1 MKKQKAKSIFKG
13 FLSLMLVAA
22 MLVGFTT
29 PMMSME
35 ANAAVSQP
43 VSAEQVLERLANI
56 KSGVYGVKKYFRNDQ
71 SKSCCKPNGTACHG
85 NHDGF
90 NYIDDSFCN
99 CKVATA
105 DIAGTAG
112 GIQCFGYARYVFYQL
127 FGKAICTYQK
137 NNYTLGSTTNVSIL
151 GQVLNGSSTSTANL
165 LSQAKAGDFIQAQ
178 TKYGNMHSM
187 IVDTVSETEI
197 KVLECNHDG
206 QCYINNRTET
216 YSNFAAQY
224 PKFTV
229 YRADNYPS
237 GSTPPT
243 HTHSYTSVVTAPT
256 CENKGYTTHTCS
268 CEDSYVDSYVDAL
281 GHNYVGTVSKN
292 ATCTEKGTTT
302 YKCSRCTASYTE
314 DDIAALGHDYDDEVI
329 TKPTCK
335 EEGLMS
341 HTCSR
346 CSDNYTEAIPAKG
359 HNYDNPVWV
368 TTVSAT
374 CASEGEQA
382 GYCPDCGDLIKTRST
397 KALGHEIGKWVVS
410 VQPTCTSAGE
420 EQCYCSRCGEVID
433 TRAIKALGH
442 DEGTWVVTKKATCID
457 EGEEV
462 CFCTRCGKA
471 IDERKTDALGH
482 DEGVWKIDFEP
493 TADHDG
499 QMSLYCTRC
508 NCVLES
514 KTFKLHKH
522 VEGYRETVI
531 EPTCTTEG
539 EGGVFCAE
547 CGAKFDTYSIPALGH
562 IYSEWYTNKNGTH
575 SKICSRCHDLQI
587 ENCHYDAVVT
597 APTCNDGGYTT
608 YTCADCGHSY
618 ISDYVAALG
627 HDWSGWTEDENGQ
640 THSRTCANC
649 GESETEEHNWNDWVY
664 NKDATLC
671 KNGTKTRTCQDCGAS
686 ETEKSIHTAWLCRI
700 PYTIVLW
707 IGNLLKK
714 ALYIVSLDWLLPW
727 LNITPVH

>member
-35 ANAAVSQP
+35 ANAAG
-43 VSAEQVLERLANI
+43 NI
-56 KSGVYGVKKYFRNDQ
+56 VIGGVDIGYADGDYFTKNGN
-71 SKSCCKPNGTACHG
+71 KCGSCHHQGICV
-85 NHDGF
+85 
-90 NYIDDSFCN
+90 DSLDRCN
-99 CKVATA
+99 CMRYWPTGKKSTCEVDLLAS
-105 DIAGTAG
+105 
-112 GIQCFGYARYVFYQL
+112 QCWGYARYCQWKVYGYHERNSSKFVDIISNVSS
-127 FGKAICTYQK
+127 GNCTASYLK
-137 NNYTLGSTTNVSIL
+137 SKLINASPATHIRFNAYHSGIIISASDYGVNYTDCNSNDTCNIRYVTWSWEELASYVQKKGGIEYVNVY
-151 GQVLNGSSTSTANL
+151 A
-165 LSQAKAGDFIQAQ
+165 
-178 TKYGNMHSM
+178 
-187 IVDTVSETEI
+187 
-197 KVLECNHDG
+197 
-206 QCYINNRTET
+206 
-216 YSNFAAQY
+216 
-224 PKFTV
+224 
-229 YRADNYPS
+229 

-346 CSDNYTEAIPAKG
+346 CADNYTEAIPAKG

-442 DEGTWVVTKKATCID
+442 DD
-457 EGEEV
+457 
-462 CFCTRCGKA
+462 
-471 IDERKTDALGH
+471 
-482 DEGVWKIDFEP
+482 GVWKIDFEP

-514 KTFKLHKH
+514 KTFKRHKH

-627 HDWSGWTEDENGQ
+627 HDWSEWTEDENGQ

-649 GESETEEHNWNDWVY
+649 GETETEEHNWNDWVY

>member
-1 MKKQKAKSIFKG
+1 MKRKFISLLLVLTMVIVVLPFSAIDTYATSDDLIWPCESAYYVTCMYYYKDGTKHSTRYGYEKG
-13 FLSLMLVAA
+13 M
-22 MLVGFTT
+22 
-29 PMMSME
+29 
-35 ANAAVSQP
+35 
-43 VSAEQVLERLANI
+43 
-56 KSGVYGVKKYFRNDQ
+56 
-71 SKSCCKPNGTACHG
+71 
-85 NHDGF
+85 
-90 NYIDDSFCN
+90 
-99 CKVATA
+99 
-105 DIAGTAG
+105 DIAGGGNIVAAESGTVETATDLG
-112 GIQCFGYARYVFYQL
+112 NKS
-127 FGKAICTYQK
+127 FGKYVVIKHSSGYKTLYAHLSSYSVEVGETVNKGQK
-137 NNYTLGSTTNVSIL
+137 IGVMGSTGNSSGTHLHFEYSGGDPWKEYYNPKYASNIIFEQNVRS
-151 GQVLNGSSTSTANL
+151 NNNTYNSDKT
-165 LSQAKAGDFIQAQ
+165 
-178 TKYGNMHSM
+178 
-187 IVDTVSETEI
+187 IVNVID
-197 KVLECNHDG
+197 
-206 QCYINNRTET
+206 
-216 YSNFAAQY
+216 SNY
-224 PKFTV
+224 YK
-229 YRADNYPS
+229 S
-237 GSTPPT
+237 GSYYYYSGSGQET

-256 CENKGYTTHTCS
+256 CENKGYTTHICS

-281 GHNYVGTVSKN
+281 GHNYVGTVSKS

-302 YKCSRCTASYTE
+302 YKCSRCAASYTE

-346 CSDNYTEAIPAKG
+346 CADNYTEAIPAKG

-433 TRAIKALGH
+433 SRAIKALGH

-514 KTFKLHKH
+514 KTFKRHKH

-649 GESETEEHNWNDWVY
+649 GETETEEHNWNDWVY

>member
-1 MKKQKAKSIFKG
+1 MFSAI
-13 FLSLMLVAA
+13 LSLVLALSIIAIPVYA
-22 MLVGFTT
+22 TQ
-29 PMMSME
+29 
-35 ANAAVSQP
+35 SQC
-43 VSAEQVLERLANI
+43 NN
-56 KSGVYGVKKYFRNDQ
+56 F
-71 SKSCCKPNGTACHG
+71 SKSYSLGEDSASNMVEIAKAQLGKTQAQLGYTEYWCADFVSDCAKLAGEDSAIPFDGSCNRLIDKVIKAGGERVSKPQKGDLVFYYCSKETDGLPYVHVGIMINDTDSIEGNYTSTINGVRESRVTHVTGFYSDGHGSTRDGTITKVYVRPNYKNGTSACTHS
-85 NHDGF
+85 D
-90 NYIDDSFCN
+90 
-99 CKVATA
+99 
-105 DIAGTAG
+105 
-112 GIQCFGYARYVFYQL
+112 
-127 FGKAICTYQK
+127 
-137 NNYTLGSTTNVSIL
+137 TTN
-151 GQVLNGSSTSTANL
+151 
-165 LSQAKAGDFIQAQ
+165 
-178 TKYGNMHSM
+178 
-187 IVDTVSETEI
+187 TV
-197 KVLECNHDG
+197 V
-206 QCYINNRTET
+206 
-216 YSNFAAQY
+216 
-224 PKFTV
+224 
-229 YRADNYPS
+229 
-237 GSTPPT
+237 
-243 HTHSYTSVVTAPT
+243 APT
-256 CENKGYTTHTCS
+256 CTAQGYTTHTCIS
-268 CEDSYVDSYVDAL
+268 CGYSFEDSYVDAL
-281 GHNYVGTVSKN
+281 GHNYVGTVSKS

-302 YKCSRCTASYTE
+302 YKCSRCAASYTE

-346 CSDNYTEAIPAKG
+346 CADNYTEAIPAKG

-368 TTVSAT
+368 TTVSAA

-514 KTFKLHKH
+514 KTFKRHKH

-649 GESETEEHNWNDWVY
+649 GETETEEHNWNDWVY

>member
-35 ANAAVSQP
+35 ANAVTFSQLNDSSVFLKQNGRTTCTLCAATMMLRRYSMLRGDAGWNTITESALRSTAWIEGTGLKWSFSYSNSSVNSISVGHYTLPGGSANEAKLQAELQNCPEGIVIYNESVPHAV
-43 VSAEQVLERLANI
+43 LLTDYTN
-56 KSGVYGVKKYFRNDQ
+56 GVYY
-71 SKSCCKPNGTACHG
+71 C
-85 NHDGF
+85 
-90 NYIDDSFCN
+90 
-99 CKVATA
+99 A
-105 DIAGTAG
+105 DP
-112 GIQCFGYARYVFYQL
+112 
-127 FGKAICTYQK
+127 
-137 NNYTLGSTTNVSIL
+137 LGSVTEGRIPLTSAYKVRIDNVTAYWK
-151 GQVLNGSSTSTANL
+151 VTSPVVPGPT
-165 LSQAKAGDFIQAQ
+165 GDGDAH
-178 TKYGNMHSM
+178 T
-187 IVDTVSETEI
+187 
-197 KVLECNHDG
+197 
-206 QCYINNRTET
+206 
-216 YSNFAAQY
+216 
-224 PKFTV
+224 
-229 YRADNYPS
+229 
-237 GSTPPT
+237 
-243 HTHSYTSVVTAPT
+243 THSYTSVVTAPT

-346 CSDNYTEAIPAKG
+346 CADNYTEAIPAKG

-482 DEGVWKIDFEP
+482 DDGVWKIDFEP

-514 KTFKLHKH
+514 KTFKRHKH

-627 HDWSGWTEDENGQ
+627 HDWSEWTEDENGQ